1 MEFSR
6 ADYLCGTG
14 QKAFIA
20 ALMPKHPL
28 YIDFL
33 SPEAQAVIGKVHPQT
48 APARTVLEKEGFRYL
63 NYIDIFDGGP
73 TLECDIDRVR
83 AIRKSRLVTTEAG
96 ETSPGDWPLCPV
108 ANEQYHQFRALLVH
122 ADPDGDT
129 LTLSARELDMLKC
142 HAGDQVRM
150 VRLIP
155 EEKTA

>member
-1 MEFSR
+1 MR
-6 ADYLCGTG
+6 HRPGAGDP
-14 QKAFIA
+14 QK
-20 ALMPKHPL
+20 PSGDHR
-28 YIDFL
+28 
-33 SPEAQAVIGKVHPQT
+33 G
-48 APARTVLEKEGFRYL
+48 RR
-63 NYIDIFDGGP
+63 
-73 TLECDIDRVR
+73 
-83 AIRKSRLVTTEAG
+83 
-96 ETSPGDWPLCPV
+96 TSPGDWPLCLV